1 MKKKTDYLTTAE
13 KTKIAKRRKFA
24 VDFAKVYPG
33 CFIATGLLTV
43 FAIFMTGDFT
53 AAFTSERAAATA
65 GVFVLNE
72 VLVGFM
78 IASTHAAAE
87 DRRFPVRNVLLSFVM
102 LAVAYMACLTTS
114 RFLNIFAL
122 PMCLVALVL
131 TELSGRRT
139 SSVTSLVLAAMLCVV
154 FIHGERYPDTM
165 LPEVIL
171 SVVGNFTAALAAT
184 MLVDKHLARLPF
196 VLAALGAT
204 ALGIVPVFA
213 GTLVMGDISIALL
226 FNVLWSYGASVG
238 AVLVFMPIVAVLE
251 GVFNIADDF
260 RLNELT
266 NLNQPL
272 LKRLASE
279 APGTF
284 NHSLVVGNLSEA
296 CAGAIGENPHMA
308 RAAAY
313 YHDIGKL
320 KAPVYFSENQSGY
333 NPHDELIP
341 EVSVSMIT
349 SHTVFGEILAKQY
362 RLPPEIVAVCK
373 EHHGTSPV
381 GYFYRKALNLTEE
394 GDLSVS
400 NYTYPGPKPQTKIA
414 AIVMIADTVE
424 AACRAYMPDSQEGFV
439 ERVNKLVDEK
449 AAAGSVRRVS
459 HHHEGPLRHQ
469 DHHHRDFAAGAARQ
483 SFLREEEGMIEFTGA
498 RFAERRLIRKV
509 EKAVYA
515 ELGQTDI
522 FERGPR
528 RHGRRDGAASS
539 TARRGEWTPRR
550 TSSPSPI
557 SKGLKLPVT
566 DGGLLRRGVRR
577 QTGGAGQH
585 HDLLPARALC
595 RRRSTVTPTSVS
607 WASSPVTGCCTCS
620 ASTTS
625 TPRTSGVMRAV
636 TDKVME
642 RVELTR

>member
-1 MKKKTDYLTTAE
+1 M
-13 KTKIAKRRKFA
+13 
-24 VDFAKVYPG
+24 DFAKVYPG

-87 DRRFPVRNVLLSFVM
+87 DRRFPVRNMLLSFVM

-213 GTLVMGDISIALL
+213 GTLVMGDISLALL

-362 RLPPEIVAVCK
+362 RLPPEIVAVC
-373 EHHGTSPV
+373 
-381 GYFYRKALNLTEE
+381 
-394 GDLSVS
+394 
-400 NYTYPGPKPQTKIA
+400 Q
-414 AIVMIADTVE
+414 
-424 AACRAYMPDSQEGFV
+424 RAP
-439 ERVNKLVDEK
+439 
-449 AAAGSVRRVS
+449 
-459 HHHEGPLRHQ
+459 RHL
-469 DHHHRDFAAGAARQ
+469 A
-483 SFLREEEGMIEFTGA
+483 
-498 RFAERRLIRKV
+498 RRLLLPQGAQPHGRGGPFGEQLHLSGTQAADEDRRHRHDRGHGGGGV
-509 EKAVYA
+509 QGVYA
-515 ELGQTDI
+515 RLAGGL
-522 FERGPR
+522 RGEGEQAG
-528 RHGRRDGAASS
+528 GRESCSWVSS
-539 TARRGEWTPRR
+539 T
-550 TSSPSPI
+550 SVPSP
-557 SKGLKLPVT
+557 
-566 DGGLLRRGVRR
+566 
-577 QTGGAGQH
+577 
-585 HDLLPARALC
+585 
-595 RRRSTVTPTSVS
+595 
-607 WASSPVTGCCTCS
+607 
-620 ASTTS
+620 
-625 TPRTSGVMRAV
+625 
-636 TDKVME
+636 
-642 RVELTR
+642 

>member
-87 DRRFPVRNVLLSFVM
+87 DRRFPVRNMLLSFVM

-139 SSVTSLVLAAMLCVV
+139 SSITSLVLAAMLCVV

-171 SVVGNFTAALAAT
+171 SVVGNFTAALAVT

-381 GYFYRKALNLTEE
+381 GYFYRKALNLKEE

-424 AACRAYMPDSQEGFV
+424 AACRAYMPDSQEGFE

-449 AAAGSVRRVS
+449 LQLGQFDECPITMHDLNVIKTTIIETLPQVQHGRVS
-459 HHHEGPLRHQ
+459 Y
-469 DHHHRDFAAGAARQ
+469 
-483 SFLREEEGMIEFTGA
+483 
-498 RFAERRLIRKV
+498 
-509 EKAVYA
+509 EKKKA
-515 ELGQTDI
+515 
-522 FERGPR
+522 
-528 RHGRRDGAASS
+528 
-539 TARRGEWTPRR
+539 
-550 TSSPSPI
+550 
-557 SKGLKLPVT
+557 
-566 DGGLLRRGVRR
+566 
-577 QTGGAGQH
+577 
-585 HDLLPARALC
+585 
-595 RRRSTVTPTSVS
+595 
-607 WASSPVTGCCTCS
+607 
-620 ASTTS
+620 
-625 TPRTSGVMRAV
+625 
-636 TDKVME
+636 
-642 RVELTR
+642 